1 MTQAGENERL
11 ILSGGG
17 HATQCSDAVVQSMTG
32 GTKEE
37 TSASP
42 PLSAPGLKTA
52 LLMSLLCH
60 HNHATSANYEWKRCF
75 QSFPL
80 SVIPLIKSH

>member
-17 HATQCSDAVVQSMTG
+17 HASQCSDAVVQSMTG

-42 PLSAPGLKTA
+42 ALGSGPKNSSARVTA
-52 LLMSLLCH
+52 LPSQSCH
-60 HNHATSANYEWKRCF
+60 IC
-75 QSFPL
+75 QL
-80 SVIPLIKSH
+80 